1 MKEVRNDRR
10 KEFEKRK
17 ITRKVYCKDIIR
29 QNDREFEKE
38 YLKILKKN

>member
-1 MKEVRNDRR
+1 MNEYKNKKMKEVRNDKR

-29 QNDREFEKE
+29 
-38 YLKILKKN
+38 